1 MKEFRNG
8 DGVLGGDAVKLEESM
23 RKNLPKLPHGLFL
36 PFWFKDLGAFSP
48 FYFSLHLHSLP
59 NPCWSYVPCITKI
72 KNLKNIISKPYII
85 TQIIKHEKTTCW
97 SHSGNTSC
105 PNLWLPLM
113 PLLFLSLQMCV
124 HNLNG
129 LGSTVAV
136 SSSSNL
142 RLRLPPVSQRHP
154 LFHNLDDRVA
164 DWIGLVASSPCPT
177 VPSTR
182 LKIPSL

>member
-23 RKNLPKLPHGLFL
+23 RKNLLKLSHGLFL

-59 NPCWSYVPCITKI
+59 NPCWRSYVPCIAKI

-85 TQIIKHEKTTCW
+85 TQIIKHEKTTRW
-97 SHSGNTSC
+97 SHSGYTSC

-113 PLLFLSLQMCV
+113 PLLFYLCRCV
-124 HNLNG
+124 FTTWT
-129 LGSTVAV
+129 GSA
-136 SSSSNL
+136 
-142 RLRLPPVSQRHP
+142 PPWRSAAP
-154 LFHNLDDRVA
+154 PTSDFAFHRSA
-164 DWIGLVASSPCPT
+164 REPPT
-177 VPSTR
+177 VP
-182 LKIPSL
+182 